1 MGSNNKWP
9 TEAQEIRNLG
19 WVGRIKSTKTC
30 AEELQVI
37 RVGWNGLWLEAG
49 TRNMNIVICA
59 KEGPPQETHPPKAL
73 WPSLD
78 FLGFFFFFLPRS
90 RVPTCLLHR
99 SSSFVGVTRFATQNW
114 TGEADIICMNC
125 MVMKKKCTPQ
135 QYTVCMSNCSWFK
148 WQTGFFARTC
158 FINYIFLRIFIQ
170 LIDEVLWNKL
180 TGSLSTDLIILLLER
195 WLAG

>member
-37 RVGWNGLWLEAG
+37 GVGWNGLWLEAG

-90 RVPTCLLHR
+90 RVPTCLPASSIDHHR
-99 SSSFVGVTRFATQNW
+99 SLASPICHPKLNW
-114 TGEADIICMNC
+114 RGGHNMHELYGNEEEVYSTTI
-125 MVMKKKCTPQ
+125 
-135 QYTVCMSNCSWFK
+135 YTVCMSNCSWFK

-158 FINYIFLRIFIQ
+158 FINYIFCAFVFNWSMKYYETNWRALCRRI
-170 LIDEVLWNKL
+170 L
-180 TGSLSTDLIILLLER
+180 
-195 WLAG
+195 